1 MRAAHA
7 KSYGAGTVR
16 ERGRLAYAEHRR
28 KSLTLV
34 RSFCSI
40 ALPVAGDEHG
50 GRGGRA
56 SRIARILVPNLIN
69 PPGKQGESA

>member
-1 MRAAHA
+1 V
-7 KSYGAGTVR
+7 SGVR
-16 ERGRLAYAEHRR
+16 LPTLSIAR